1 MLAPDRRLP
10 MPVVTR
16 RQGLTALAVL
26 GPIGFLAACSS
37 SSDADPIEP
46 TAVPATVSTAVAA
59 QEQELVQLY
68 DATIAAYPE
77 IAAALQVIRDQ
88 HQQHAMALD
97 ASSSPSSAPPTEIAE
112 SVDRALVALVSA
124 EKKAMR
130 QRIDACVEAEDAGL
144 ARTLAFIAASESS
157 HVPALRD
164 LRA

>member
-1 MLAPDRRLP
+1 MLVPDRRLSI
-10 MPVVTR
+10 PVVTR

-26 GPIGFLAACSS
+26 GPVGFLAACSS
-37 SSDADPIEP
+37 SSDAEPVDP
-46 TAVPATVSTAVAA
+46 TSAPATVSTAVAA
-59 QEQELVQLY
+59 QEHELVQLY

-77 IAAALQVIRDQ
+77 VATALQLIRDQ
-88 HQQHAMALD
+88 HEQHAMALD
-97 ASSSPSSAPPTEIAE
+97 ASSSASSAPPTEVAE
-112 SVDRALVALVSA
+112 SVDKALVALVSA